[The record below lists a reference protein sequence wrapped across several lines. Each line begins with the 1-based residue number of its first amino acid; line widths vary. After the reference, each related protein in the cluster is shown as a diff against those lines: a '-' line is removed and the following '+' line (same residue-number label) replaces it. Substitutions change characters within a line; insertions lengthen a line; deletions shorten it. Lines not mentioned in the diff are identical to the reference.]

1 VARWRYIKQNRS
13 STKKIQ
19 IEKKDLYQDISF
31 ATTIPKLK
39 AFLIDT
45 FMLVMPIVY
54 IVIYLIM
61 GDRVSF
67 KDNLLQGWLY
77 ILIPMALT
85 IVSFYTISGQTP
97 GLKAYNLKI
106 ISIKTRQKPTLIQAL
121 FRFILFTINF
131 LSIFGLF
138 YPMLTKNR
146 QGIHDILSRTAVV
159 TDHPDL

>member
-1 VARWRYIKQNRS
+1 
-13 STKKIQ
+13 
-19 IEKKDLYQDISF
+19 
-31 ATTIPKLK
+31 
-39 AFLIDT
+39 
-45 FMLVMPIVY
+45 
-54 IVIYLIM
+54 M

-77 ILIPMALT
+77 ILIPMALI